1 MLFARQKGKWFPLS
15 LSLFFN
21 LEHSVFA
28 CLFCYRA
35 KIKTDVLVTISLS
48 LSLCLSLPLQLIG
61 HKKLITGC

>member
-48 LSLCLSLPLQLIG
+48 LCVSLSPSS
-61 HKKLITGC
+61 